1 LQTTEGERGEEKVIK
16 TLQDKKAIRERLC
29 VSKRRKTDVKKLLTG
44 IVVLTIAGCAVAQ
57 AGEIYDANGRLI
69 GRHSVSVYSGVDASV
84 YRNVVRGNC
93 AVGSCT
99 VRTFDASGRLAQT
112 GIRRGNVGYTY
123 DSNGRSTGRV
133 VYNSSNNAFRAY
145 NNRGRLTSSGT
156 R

>member
-1 LQTTEGERGEEKVIK
+1 MRYALDTED
-16 TLQDKKAIRERLC
+16 TM
-29 VSKRRKTDVKKLLTG
+29 
-44 IVVLTIAGCAVAQ
+44 
-57 AGEIYDANGRLI
+57 
-69 GRHSVSVYSGVDASV
+69 
-84 YRNVVRGNC
+84 
-93 AVGSCT
+93 
-99 VRTFDASGRLAQT
+99 RTFDPSGRLAQA